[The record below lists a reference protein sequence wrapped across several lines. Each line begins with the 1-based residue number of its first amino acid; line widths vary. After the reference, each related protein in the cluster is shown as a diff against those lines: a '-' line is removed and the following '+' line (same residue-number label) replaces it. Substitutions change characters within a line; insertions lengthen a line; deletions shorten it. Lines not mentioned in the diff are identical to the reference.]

1 MSIVAHIHYESSRSI
16 FGKLL
21 KPIRVA
27 FSKGVPDLTSET
39 EIGLHLC
46 IRDINSSGSVYLT
59 PSET

>member
-1 MSIVAHIHYESSRSI
+1 MSIAAHIHYESSRSI

-46 IRDINSSGSVYLT
+46 IRDIN
-59 PSET
+59 